1 MILYVNIHV
10 CFLQVTDSPRVVL
23 SHEASEDNL
32 SNDLMINHVRRLVK
46 ERDSYLQ
53 QWLNASVQERVDSG
67 VTPSSPSPMQS
78 DSQRRQASQV
88 SGSETHHFAVELA
101 DWKSRVRKQRQEL

>member
-1 MILYVNIHV
+1 
-10 CFLQVTDSPRVVL
+10 
-23 SHEASEDNL
+23 
-32 SNDLMINHVRRLVK
+32 MINHVRRLVK

-67 VTPSSPSPMQS
+67 VTPSSPSTMQN
-78 DSQRRQASQV
+78 DSQRRQASQA
-88 SGSETHHFAVELA
+88 SGSDTHHFAVELA

>member
-1 MILYVNIHV
+1 M
-10 CFLQVTDSPRVVL
+10 TDSQRVVL
-23 SHEASEDNL
+23 YHEASEDNL

-53 QWLNASVQERVDSG
+53 QWLNVSVQERVDSG
-67 VTPSSPSPMQS
+67 VSPSSPATLPS
-78 DSQRRQASQV
+78 DSQRSRQASQV
-88 SGSETHHFAVELA
+88 SGSDTHHFAVELA